1 MDLRLECGE
10 FCRRCPKAN
19 RPTQR
24 SHLLHANDHKYR
36 TIGEKKKNQKWA
48 NIEVRGYNT
57 SYHYYL
63 GIIHCR
69 LFYFLSIWLTVVKV
83 VVFDARK
90 GQRKSVGGVLALSQT
105 FGGGGRVQGGGGV
118 FPLGP
123 RARGDQPCLI
133 WYACTKEKIF

>member
-1 MDLRLECGE
+1 M
-10 FCRRCPKAN
+10 
-19 RPTQR
+19 
-24 SHLLHANDHKYR
+24 
-36 TIGEKKKNQKWA
+36 
-48 NIEVRGYNT
+48 RGYNT

-90 GQRKSVGGVLALSQT
+90 GQRKSIGGVLALSQT